1 MLPWQLNHL
10 QGEGRMAIL
19 DGLKLSNVQK
29 SIRLSPIMMR
39 RHKLV
44 DKLHEQLML
53 AKAMAEGKDYE
64 IAAVKRHK
72 DRETGVIQKMETTRK
87 VRPWWFVADSGKTM
101 MQVKYGTKVLELAKG
116 KISIEIA
123 SADKLIATIEQLKKA
138 ALDGELDGQIE
149 SALT

>member
-1 MLPWQLNHL
+1 
-10 QGEGRMAIL
+10 MAIL

-29 SIRLSPIMMR
+29 SVRLSPVMMR
-39 RHKLV
+39 RHKLA

-101 MQVKYGTKVLELAKG
+101 MQVKYGVKMIEFTKG
-116 KISIEIA
+116 KYSIEIG
-123 SADKLIATIEQLKKA
+123 STEQLIPTIELLKKA
-138 ALDGELDGQIE
+138 VLEGELDSQIKNVVG
-149 SALT
+149 